1 MTIDEVVDLYGVT
14 LAYFDNELWPRPGI
28 YIDEIKVVFV
38 NRTLSEESKKKV
50 IFHELGHIDH
60 DSGQY
65 QRRHEE
71 FELQAN
77 RHMIK
82 CLLEEEF
89 DKVEDKHEFNYL
101 SFMQRHNLKTITDE
115 VMVIDEYYNLLDAV

>member
-1 MTIDEVVDLYGVT
+1 MTIEELLDYYDVE
-14 LAYFDNELWPRPGI
+14 LAYFDNDLWPRPGI

-38 NRTLSEESKKKV
+38 NKALSDESKKKV

-60 DSGQY
+60 DSNQY
-65 QRRHEE
+65 ERRHEE

-77 RHMIK
+77 RHMIR
-82 CLLEEEF
+82 CLLEDEF

-101 SFMQRHNLKTITDE
+101 SFMKRHNLKTTTDE
-115 VMVIDEYYNLLDAV
+115 VMVISEYYNLLDAV

>member
-14 LAYFDNELWPRPGI
+14 LAYFDNDLWPRPGV
-28 YIDEIKVVFV
+28 YIDKIKVVFV
-38 NRTLSEESKKKV
+38 NKALSDESKKKV
-50 IFHELGHIDH
+50 VFHELGHIDH
-60 DSGQY
+60 DSDQY
-65 QRRHEE
+65 KRRHEE

-89 DKVEDKHEFNYL
+89 NYIDDKLAFNYL
-101 SFMQRHNLKTITDE
+101 SFMKRHNLKTTTDE
-115 VMVIDEYYNLLDAV
+115 IMVIDEYYNLLDAG

>member
-1 MTIDEVVDLYGVT
+1 MTIEELLDYYGVE
-14 LAYFDNELWPRPGI
+14 LAYFDNDLWPRPGI

-38 NRTLSEESKKKV
+38 NKALSDESKKKV

-60 DSGQY
+60 DSNQY
-65 QRRHEE
+65 ERRHEE

-77 RHMIK
+77 RHMIR
-82 CLLEEEF
+82 CLLEDEF

-101 SFMQRHNLKTITDE
+101 SFMKRHNLKTTTDE
-115 VMVIDEYYNLLDAV
+115 VMVISEYFNLLDAV

>member
-1 MTIDEVVDLYGVT
+1 MTIEEILDFHNVE

-38 NRTLSEESKKKV
+38 NRALSDESKKKV
-50 IFHELGHIDH
+50 IFHELGHIEH

-89 DKVEDKHEFNYL
+89 CYIEDKLEFNYL
-101 SFMQRHNLKTITDE
+101 SFMKRHNLKTITDE
-115 VMVIDEYYNLLDAV
+115 VMVISEYYNLIDAV

>member
-1 MTIDEVVDLYGVT
+1 MTIEDVVDLHGVT
-14 LAYFDNELWPRPGI
+14 LAYFDNDLWPRPGI

-38 NRTLSEESKKKV
+38 NKSLSEEAKKKV
-50 IFHELGHIDH
+50 IFHELGHLEH
-60 DSGQY
+60 DSAQY

-89 DKVEDKHEFNYL
+89 ECVEDKQQFNYL

>member
-1 MTIDEVVDLYGVT
+1 MTIEEIIDFYGVE
-14 LAYFDNELWPRPGI
+14 LAYFDNDLWPRPGI

-38 NRTLSEESKKKV
+38 NKALSDESKKKV

-60 DSGQY
+60 DSNQY
-65 QRRHEE
+65 ERRHEE

-77 RHMIK
+77 RHMIR
-82 CLLEEEF
+82 CLLEDEF

-101 SFMQRHNLKTITDE
+101 SFMKRHNLKTTTDE
-115 VMVIDEYYNLLDAV
+115 VMVISEYYNLLDAV